1 MKAKII
7 AVALIS
13 CAAGAAGGVG
23 YSRIVGNTSDAAA
36 APRAAPS
43 SRYRAESAPV
53 PVTVAKVE
61 VRDISA
67 TLELTGNLLPR
78 RRTILVSELNG
89 VIDSIPN
96 SRNNISFEL
105 DGTTVTQPLRLDIGQ
120 PVSKGDVLVQINRSE
135 YELNVK
141 AAQARL
147 AKAERELQELI
158 AWRRPEEIR
167 KLEAAVAEAQA
178 QLENTQSVL
187 TRQESLVAE
196 NATSRESYDRA
207 VAQAKL
213 AHAAVERAAAELDI
227 AKKGPTQEQIE
238 VARSAVAQAQADV
251 DLRQDELRKATIVA
265 PYDAVITDR
274 YVDEG
279 EYVTAQPRVELME
292 LMDLSFLTVQVG
304 VPERYLNRVASGD
317 EVRVFVEGAS
327 EPVRGLVV
335 LVNDKVEPE
344 TRTYRTRIAID
355 NRDGRLKAGQFAR
368 VEFVMANAKDSLVV
382 PDTAL
387 VYSGGQPQVFVFEGD
402 QAKLRTIRPGI
413 SSGEFTEVLSGLAP
427 GLRVI
432 VDDPSIL
439 ADRMAVQIRDGQ
451 PPVPAETK

>member
-23 YSRIVGNTSDAAA
+23 YSRIVGNTSDAGA

-53 PVTVAKVE
+53 PVTVTKVE
-61 VRDISA
+61 ARDISA
-67 TLELTGNLLPR
+67 TLQLTGNLLPR
-78 RRTILVSELNG
+78 RRTILVSELDG

-105 DGTTVTQPLRLDIGQ
+105 DGSTVTQPLRLDIGQ

-135 YELNVK
+135 YELNLK

-213 AHAAVERAAAELDI
+213 AQAAVDRAAAELDI

-265 PYDAVITDR
+265 PYDAVITDLR
-274 YVDEG
+274 LSGSDTHEG
-279 EYVTAQPRVELME
+279 ADILSLIKDLRPRTKRILMTAY
-292 LMDLSFLTVQVG
+292 G
-304 VPERYLNRVASGD
+304 NNKIHD
-317 EVRVFVEGAS
+317 EVLTMGAHLYL
-327 EPVRGLVV
+327 EKPVSIEALRKTL
-335 LVNDKVEPE
+335 
-344 TRTYRTRIAID
+344 TRMFK
-355 NRDGRLKAGQFAR
+355 N
-368 VEFVMANAKDSLVV
+368 N
-382 PDTAL
+382 
-387 VYSGGQPQVFVFEGD
+387 
-402 QAKLRTIRPGI
+402 
-413 SSGEFTEVLSGLAP
+413 
-427 GLRVI
+427 
-432 VDDPSIL
+432 
-439 ADRMAVQIRDGQ
+439 
-451 PPVPAETK
+451 